1 MNSPL
6 PRLLLA
12 LCTVLL
18 SAQAATPALTVGD
31 PAPQLQTGKWIQGNP
46 VTEFESGKAYIVE
59 FWATWCGPCRTTI
72 PHLNEIANQFK
83 DKGLVVIGQNV
94 WEQDEGEVEPFVKKM
109 GDKMTYRVALDDKEG
124 SEKGKMA
131 ENWMA
136 AAGQNGIPAA
146 FLVDTQGLIAW
157 IGHPAQLS
165 ERLIN
170 DVLAGTFDVKKA
182 AALYQDQTRKN
193 QELQEVWSKVQA
205 ALRAKDW
212 EEATTQLDSFAQL
225 LPEERRDGL
234 DRFRVDILFGR
245 KDYPAAYK
253 LVAKL
258 ADAEKDNPLIQ
269 NDLAWKIAADPS
281 IETRDLEL
289 AEKLAVRAN
298 EGTGG
303 NEPSILDTLARVRFL
318 QDKRAEAITLQE
330 KAISLADPDAKAGLE
345 KVLESYRKG
354 ELPQN
359 D

>member
-18 SAQAATPALTVGD
+18 SAQAATPTLTVGD
-31 PAPQLQTGKWIQGNP
+31 PAPQLQTGKWIQGDP

-72 PHLNEIANQFK
+72 PHLNQIANQFK

-94 WEQDEGEVEPFVKKM
+94 WEQDEDEVEPFVKKM

-136 AAGQNGIPAA
+136 AAGQNGIPSA
-146 FLVDTQGLIAW
+146 FLVDTKGLIAW
-157 IGHPAQLS
+157 IGHPMTLS

-182 AALYQDQTRKN
+182 AALFQEQTRKN
-193 QELQEVWSKVQA
+193 QALEDAWVKVQA
-205 ALRAKDW
+205 ALRAQNW
-212 EEATTQLDSFAQL
+212 EEATTQLDDFAQL
-225 LPEERRDGL
+225 LPEEQRAGL
-234 DRFRVDILFGR
+234 DRFRLDILFGR
-245 KDYPAAYK
+245 KDYPAAYQ
-253 LVAKL
+253 LMAKL
-258 ADAEKDNPLIQ
+258 ADAQKDHPLFL
-269 NDLAWKIAADPS
+269 NDLAWRIVSDPS
-281 IETRDLEL
+281 IETRDLDL
-289 AEKLAVRAN
+289 AGKLAVQAN

-303 NEPSILDTLARVRFL
+303 DNPSILDTLARVRFL

-330 KAISLADPDAKAGLE
+330 KAISLADPEHKAGLE

-354 ELPQN
+354 QLPPEE
-359 D
+359 